1 MDPYI
6 GEIRIFAGT
15 FAPKG
20 WALCNGQ
27 LLPVVQ
33 HSALYSILGNKYGG
47 DGRTTFALPDLQGR
61 APMHAGNGNGL
72 TPRSVGE
79 KGGVAEVTLSLNEM
93 PAHRHDVLSAENA
106 TEDSPS
112 GAVWSSTDSRSGERV
127 YNDFIGPSM
136 SIASLFAEGGNQPH
150 TNLQP
155 YLGMNFIIALEGVF
169 PPRP

>member
-1 MDPYI
+1 DPYI

-15 FAPKG
+15 FAPRG
-20 WALCNGQ
+20 WAFCHGQ
-27 LLPVVQ
+27 LLPVGQ
-33 HSALYSILGNKYGG
+33 YPALYSILGNKYGG

-72 TPRSVGE
+72 TPRVVGE

-112 GAVWSSTDSRSGERV
+112 
-127 YNDFIGPSM
+127 
-136 SIASLFAEGGNQPH
+136 
-150 TNLQP
+150 
-155 YLGMNFIIALEGVF
+155 
-169 PPRP
+169 

>member
-1 MDPYI
+1 MDSYI
-6 GEIRIFAGT
+6 GEIRIFAGR
-15 FAPKG
+15 FAPRG

-27 LLPVVQ
+27 LLPVQ
-33 HSALYSILGNKYGG
+33 QYTALFSLLGTRYGG
-47 DGRTTFALPDLQGR
+47 DGRTTFALPDLRGR

-79 KGGVAEVTLSLNEM
+79 KGGSPAVTLLMNEM

-127 YNDFIGPSM
+127 YKDSIGPSM